1 MKKLCLRGIRIILK
15 RRWLFVLTA
24 IIFSCYSADGQISQ
38 SKPSRQS
45 ASDAFAKADFE
56 KAYYEFGELL
66 KLYTKDPLYKYYS
79 GVCLVNLERDPV
91 TAIELLQEAVQGS
104 GVVRSVPQDALFW
117 LARAQQMAGQFT
129 AALNNYSQFATQAGS
144 KKAREYNVQEFV
156 RQCNER
162 RGDLAATRVQPA
174 VPDARSEQVRASETK
189 PGPAEKPVAATTVKP
204 AAKPEAVPSDYDRV
218 LNEALNYQVRADS
231 LRDLADQKRKQ
242 LAGKPAAQK
251 ASAEKEIGDL
261 EQQSAHWQ
269 RLADQKYNEA
279 QASAG
284 RKVPVAAATR
294 PETAPKPVPAE
305 EKKTI
310 AAEEKK
316 TVSAGEKKNIETT
329 RGKPVEEKVKPE
341 TGKPV
346 PQLPAQ
352 KQPEVFS
359 VFEVI
364 SNPVYGPG
372 DAIPVDPEIP
382 EGLVYRIQVA
392 AFSNPVNPSIFKGLT
407 PVYGFRVAG
416 TKMTSYSVGLF
427 RRLADANRAL
437 TTVRQHGFRDAFIVS
452 SLGGKP
458 VSAER
463 ASVLEKEWGNRPFA
477 FAGGPATETPAD
489 TVPPTLSFRVETARS
504 EKPLRDDMVDPMR
517 TIAGSRGLDI
527 FTDGEGKNVYLIGK
541 FITFESASEYAD
553 LLIRNGYRD
562 AKVTAWLG
570 RKEIQV
576 ETARQ
581 LFERPE

>member
-1 MKKLCLRGIRIILK
+1 MKKVCLRGISIILK
-15 RRWLFVLTA
+15 CRWLLVLIA
-24 IIFSCYSADGQISQ
+24 VIFLCYSADGQISQ
-38 SKPSRQS
+38 PRPSRQS
-45 ASDAFAKADFE
+45 AFDAFAKADFE

-79 GVCLVNLERDPV
+79 GVCLVNLEREPV

-117 LARAQQMAGQFT
+117 LARAQQMTGQFT

-162 RGDLAATRVQPA
+162 RGDLAASRFREPA
-174 VPDARSEQVRASETK
+174 PQVKSEQAMASETK
-189 PGPAEKPVAATTVKP
+189 PGPAEKPVAATAVKT
-204 AAKPEAVPSDYDRV
+204 AAKPEAVPSAYDRT
-218 LNEALNYQVRADS
+218 LNEALDYQVRADS

-242 LAGKPAAQK
+242 LAGIPAARK
-251 ASAEKEIGDL
+251 ASVEKEVGDL
-261 EQQSAHWQ
+261 EQQSANWQ

-284 RKVPVAAATR
+284 RKAPVAAATR
-294 PETAPKPVPAE
+294 TETV
-305 EKKTI
+305 
-310 AAEEKK
+310 
-316 TVSAGEKKNIETT
+316 VQ
-329 RGKPVEEKVKPE
+329 RPVEEKVKPE
-341 TGKPV
+341 QSKPV
-346 PQLPAQ
+346 SRLPVQ

-359 VFEVI
+359 IFEVK

-372 DAIPVDPEIP
+372 DAIPVDPGIP

-392 AFSNPVNPSIFKGLT
+392 AFSNPVNPSVFKGLA
-407 PVYGFRVAG
+407 PVYGFSVAG

-427 RRLADANRAL
+427 RRLADANKAL
-437 TTVRQHGFRDAFIVS
+437 ATVRQHGFRDAFIVS
-452 SLGGKP
+452 SMGGKP

-463 ASVLEKEWGNRPFA
+463 ASVLEKEWGTKPFA
-477 FAGGPATETPAD
+477 FAVGPATETPAD
-489 TVPPTLSFRVETARS
+489 TVPPTLSFRVATARS
-504 EKPLRDDMVDPMR
+504 EKPLKDDTIGPMR

-527 FTDGEGKNVYLIGK
+527 FTDGEGRYVYLIGN

>member
-129 AALNNYSQFATQAGS
+129 AALNNYSQFANQAGS
-144 KKAREYNVQEFV
+144 KKARGYNVQEYV

-162 RGDLAATRVQPA
+162 RGDLAANRFREPA
-174 VPDARSEQVRASETK
+174 PQVKSEQVRTIESK

-218 LNEALNYQVRADS
+218 LNEALDYQVRADS

-261 EQQSAHWQ
+261 GQQSAHWQ

-284 RKVPVAAATR
+284 RKTPVAAATR

-305 EKKTI
+305 EKIKQ
-310 AAEEKK
+310 E
-316 TVSAGEKKNIETT
+316 
-329 RGKPVEEKVKPE
+329 P
-341 TGKPV
+341 GKPV

-416 TKMTSYSVGLF
+416 TKMTSYSIGLF

-477 FAGGPATETPAD
+477 FAGGPSTETPAD

-504 EKPLRDDMVDPMR
+504 EKPLRDDMVGPMR
-517 TIAGSRGLDI
+517 TIAGSRGLEI
-527 FTDGEGKNVYLIGK
+527 FTDREGKNVYLIGK

-576 ETARQ
+576 EIARQ

>member
-1 MKKLCLRGIRIILK
+1 MIIQK
-15 RRWLFVLTA
+15 SRWLFVLLV

-38 SKPSRQS
+38 PKPSRQS

-79 GVCLVNLERDPV
+79 GVCLVNLEREPV

-144 KKAREYNVQEFV
+144 KKAREYNVQEYV

-162 RGDLAATRVQPA
+162 RGDLAASRFREPA
-174 VPDARSEQVRASETK
+174 PQVKSEQVRTSETK
-189 PGPAEKPVAATTVKP
+189 PEPAGKPVAATTVKP
-204 AAKPEAVPSDYDRV
+204 AAKPEAVSSDYDRV
-218 LNEALNYQVRADS
+218 LNEALDYQVRADS

-261 EQQSAHWQ
+261 EQQSANWQ

-279 QASAG
+279 QAYAG
-284 RKVPVAAATR
+284 RKAPVAAAAR

-305 EKKTI
+305 EKI
-310 AAEEKK
+310 
-316 TVSAGEKKNIETT
+316 
-329 RGKPVEEKVKPE
+329 KPE
-341 TGKPV
+341 PGKPV

-359 VFEVI
+359 VFDVI

-392 AFSNPVNPSIFKGLT
+392 AFSNPVNPSFFKGLT

-463 ASVLEKEWGNRPFA
+463 ASVLEKEWGSRPFA
-477 FAGGPATETPAD
+477 VSGGQATETPAD

-504 EKPLRDDMVDPMR
+504 EKPLRDVMVDPMR

-576 ETARQ
+576 EIARQ